1 MEGNVV
7 ETIYSDGATV
17 YICDDYCRDKTPE
30 DVDKILKSI
39 VEQFTEY
46 LQVQNSPEGRAER
59 MARQGRVR
67 RKRGKSLLKRRGTSG
82 ISMWQQFPRK
92 RNAPLQKCRKP
103 STIFKHRRSRRSSGS
118 AISKGKRWERQR
130 TGGRASSVKD
140 AADSGC
146 GEERQCLR
154 R

>member
-67 RKRGKSLLKRRGTSG
+67 EEARKILIEKKGNVRNIHVAAVSEKAECSFAEVQEAFHYFQTSPEQAEFRERYFRREALGKTEDRRKGQQRKRRG
-82 ISMWQQFPRK
+82 R
-92 RNAPLQKCRKP
+92 
-103 STIFKHRRSRRSSGS
+103 
-118 AISKGKRWERQR
+118 
-130 TGGRASSVKD
+130 
-140 AADSGC
+140 
-146 GEERQCLR
+146 
-154 R
+154 